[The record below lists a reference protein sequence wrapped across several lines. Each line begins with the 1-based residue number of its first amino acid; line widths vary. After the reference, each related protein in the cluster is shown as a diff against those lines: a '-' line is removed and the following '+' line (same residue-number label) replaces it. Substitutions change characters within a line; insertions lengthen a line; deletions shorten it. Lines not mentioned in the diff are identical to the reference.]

1 MDFRS
6 ADTAALAVP
15 SAAAVI
21 GPGNA
26 VEEPAGSDSA
36 ALGSRPLGRGQSSA
50 SEPRARYVSTGGR
63 SGTKTTI
70 VLSSATVDGGLS
82 PPTASSGG
90 GATTGVLGGAATS
103 TLARQ
108 QLSDAAAERTI
119 AGDAAAVQEESGSDV
134 GMLVTHPSFVQS
146 RVASPPRT
154 ETGAW
159 AIVSEAPTGVAPYSS
174 ASSVTQAG
182 TAVTVAAAAQTQ
194 AQVQTYAENG

>member
-1 MDFRS
+1 M
-6 ADTAALAVP
+6 L
-15 SAAAVI
+15 SAATGDAV
-21 GPGNA
+21 
-26 VEEPAGSDSA
+26 
-36 ALGSRPLGRGQSSA
+36 
-50 SEPRARYVSTGGR
+50 
-63 SGTKTTI
+63 
-70 VLSSATVDGGLS
+70 S
-82 PPTASSGG
+82 PPTGSSGG
-90 GATTGVLGGAATS
+90 AAATTGAGIVSVGGAITS

-108 QLSDAAAERTI
+108 QLSDGAAERTI

-134 GMLVTHPSFVQS
+134 AMLVTHPSFVQG

-159 AIVSEAPTGVAPYSS
+159 AIVSEAPTGVAHYSS